1 MCRWMLNW
9 FPPLLFQRIKI
20 LEVSEDFR
28 YCRVRVK
35 RSWLNRNLH
44 GAIFGGTIFSGAD
57 PAYGI
62 MYWQVFARRGEQ
74 VQAWIKSAQVQFQK
88 PAWSS
93 LVYEY
98 RIEEEDVAAMVR
110 DLDANGKAVR
120 SHVLEAKDESGEVC
134 ATVTIETYL
143 RRLRE
148 GQKEASGY

>member
-1 MCRWMLNW
+1 MLNW
-9 FPPLLFQRIKI
+9 FPPLLFQRIRVE
-20 LEVSEDFR
+20 EVSEDFQ
-28 YCRVRVK
+28 YCRIRVK
-35 RSWLNRNLH
+35 KSWLTRNLH

-57 PAYGI
+57 PAFGI

-74 VQAWIKSAQVQFQK
+74 VQAWIKSAHVQFQK
-88 PAWSS
+88 PAWTS

-98 RIEEEDVAAMVR
+98 RILEEDVEAMVR

-120 SHVLEAKDESGEVC
+120 DHVLLAKDDSGEVC
-134 ATVTIETYL
+134 ATVTIETYI